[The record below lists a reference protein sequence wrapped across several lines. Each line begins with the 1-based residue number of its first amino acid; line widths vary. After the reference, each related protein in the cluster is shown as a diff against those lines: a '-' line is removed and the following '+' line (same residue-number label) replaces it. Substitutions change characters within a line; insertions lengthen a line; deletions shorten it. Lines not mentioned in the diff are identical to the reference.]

1 MMKIDERKE
10 FTLNSPFFEKMR
22 EDLGQ
27 YINKAPKVMEAR
39 HAESCSIALKIDIA
53 LDGTKVKDE
62 NAPTGEREAII
73 PNITYKLAMTMQAKA
88 QRAGAVVRDGHELVQ
103 DDTGK
108 YFILT
113 KEEASGQLNMF
124 NGYDELPNGDD
135 DPLPGD
141 DQEDA
146 E

>member
-10 FTLNSPFFEKMR
+10 FTLSSPFFEKMR
-22 EDLGQ
+22 EDLAS

-53 LDGTKVKDE
+53 FDETKVKDE

-88 QRAGAVVRDGHELVQ
+88 QRSGAVVRDGHEIVQ

-124 NGYDELPNGDD
+124 NGYDELPSDD
-135 DPLPGD
+135 DPLPGEEET
-141 DQEDA
+141 ED

>member
-141 DQEDA
+141 DQED

>member
-1 MMKIDERKE
+1 MRIDPKKE
-10 FTLNSPFFEKMR
+10 LTLNSPYFDVMR
-22 EDLGQ
+22 DDLAQ

-53 LDGTKVKDE
+53 FDETNVKDE
-62 NAPTGEREAII
+62 NAPVGERKAII

-88 QRAGAVVRDGHELVQ
+88 QRAGAVVRDGHEIVQ

-124 NGYDELPNGDD
+124 NGYDELHNEDD
-135 DPLPGD
+135 APLPGE
-141 DQEDA
+141 DQED

>member
-73 PNITYKLAMTMQAKA
+73 PNITYKLAMTMQAKS

-141 DQEDA
+141 DQED